1 MLLNVSIY
9 DDIIKIFVSGDKWCP
24 ITILGVKCPEST
36 WYFSYHCCGELM
48 NQCCMTPSMLG
59 YFGMLII
66 SGVLIF
72 VAIYIYKNRGRRC
85 SYSCHGYC

>member
-1 MLLNVSIY
+1 M
-9 DDIIKIFVSGDKWCP
+9 DDIIKIFVSGDK
-24 ITILGVKCPEST
+24 V
-36 WYFSYHCCGELM
+36 
-48 NQCCMTPSMLG
+48 LG
-59 YFGMLII
+59 YFGMLLI